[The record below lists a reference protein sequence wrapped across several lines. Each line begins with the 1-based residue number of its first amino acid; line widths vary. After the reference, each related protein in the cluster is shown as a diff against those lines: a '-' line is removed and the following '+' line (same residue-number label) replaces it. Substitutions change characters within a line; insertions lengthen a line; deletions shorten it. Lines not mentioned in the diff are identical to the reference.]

1 MTSAGIEFDLTR
13 KRVKNINLRIH
24 PPDGRVTVSAPLRMS
39 EAQIAAFVAAKADWI
54 SRHQASIAA
63 QPPRPELRYVTG
75 EEHRFRGMAHVLEVL
90 RANGRVGAEPAE
102 AAAPEGPA
110 RLVVHA
116 RDPHDAAEVQRHLER
131 LERREL
137 QSRLDVLVP
146 EWEERLGVRTTRIRV
161 RAMKR
166 KWGAC
171 RMRTGDVVFNR
182 SLAAETPR
190 AIEYLV
196 LHELAHLIEPSHG
209 PRFQAILTEHM
220 PDWRAVETA
229 LNGRV
234 TTRG

>member
-1 MTSAGIEFDLTR
+1 MTSAGIKFELTR

-24 PPDGRVTVSAPLRMS
+24 PPNGRVTVSAPLRTS
-39 EAQIAAFVAAKADWI
+39 EGHIAAFVAAKADWI
-54 SRHQASIAA
+54 RRHQARIAA

-75 EEHRFRGMAHVLEVL
+75 EEHRFLGAVHVLEV
-90 RANGRVGAEPAE
+90 RPATGRVGTEVGDAAHE
-102 AAAPEGPA
+102 APP

-116 RDPHDAAEVQRHLER
+116 RDPHNAAEVQRHLER
-131 LERREL
+131 LQRSEL
-137 QSRLDVLVP
+137 QRRLDVLVP
-146 EWEERLGVRTTRIRV
+146 EWEERLGVRTTRIRI

-182 SLAAETPR
+182 SLAAEPPR

-196 LHELAHLIEPSHG
+196 MHELAHLIEPSHG

>member
-1 MTSAGIEFDLTR
+1 MTTAGIEFELTR

-39 EAQIAAFVAAKADWI
+39 EARIAEFVTAKADWI
-54 SRHQASIAA
+54 RKQQARIAA
-63 QPPRPELRYVTG
+63 LPPRPELRYVTG
-75 EEHRFRGMAHVLEVL
+75 EEHRFLGVDHRLEV
-90 RANGRVGAEPAE
+90 RPATGRRPGAEANGASPQ
-102 AAAPEGPA
+102 PS
-110 RLVVHA
+110 LLVHA

-131 LERREL
+131 LQRREL

-146 EWEERLGVRTTRIRV
+146 EWEERLGVRTTRIRI

-171 RMRTGDVVFNR
+171 RTRTGDVVFNLE
-182 SLAAETPR
+182 LAKQPPR

-220 PDWRAVETA
+220 PDWHAVETA

-234 TTRG
+234 TTR

>member
-1 MTSAGIEFDLTR
+1 MTIAGIEFELTR

-39 EAQIAAFVAAKADWI
+39 EARIVAFITAKADWI
-54 SRHQASIAA
+54 RQHQARIAA
-63 QPPRPELRYVTG
+63 LPPRPELRYVTG
-75 EEHRFRGMAHVLEVL
+75 EEHRFLGAVHVLEV
-90 RANGRVGAEPAE
+90 RPATGRVGAEAVGSSDE
-102 AAAPEGPA
+102 AQP

-131 LERREL
+131 LQRREL
-137 QSRLDVLVP
+137 QRRLDALVP
-146 EWEERLGVRTTRIRV
+146 EWEERLGVRTTRIRI

-171 RMRTGDVVFNR
+171 RTRTGDVVFNR
-182 SLAAETPR
+182 SLAAEPPR
-190 AIEYLV
+190 AIEYVV

-220 PDWRAVETA
+220 PDWRAVETS

>member
-1 MTSAGIEFDLTR
+1 MTSDGIEFELTR

-24 PPDGRVTVSAPLRMS
+24 PPDGRVTVSAPLRTS
-39 EAQIAAFVAAKADWI
+39 KAQIAAFVAAKADWI
-54 SRHQASIAA
+54 RRHQAHLAA
-63 QPPRPELRYVTG
+63 QPPRPELLYVTG
-75 EEHRFRGMAHVLEVL
+75 EERRFLGTVHVLEVQP
-90 RANGRVGAEPAE
+90 ANGRVGAEPAE
-102 AAAPEGPA
+102 ADAEAPA

-116 RDPHDAAEVQRHLER
+116 RDPLDAAEVQRHLER
-131 LERREL
+131 LEL
-137 QSRLDVLVP
+137 QRRLDALVP
-146 EWEERLGVRTTRIRV
+146 EWEERLGVRTTRIRI

-166 KWGAC
+166 KWGVC
-171 RMRTGDVVFNR
+171 STRTGDIVFNR
-182 SLAAETPR
+182 SLAAEPPR

-196 LHELAHLIEPSHG
+196 MHELAHLIEPSHG

>member
-1 MTSAGIEFDLTR
+1 MTSAGIEFELTR

-24 PPDGRVTVSAPLRMS
+24 PPDGRVTVSAPLRTS
-39 EAQIAAFVAAKADWI
+39 EAQIAEFVAAKADWI
-54 SRHQASIAA
+54 RRHQARIAA

-75 EEHRFRGMAHVLEVL
+75 EEHRFLGTAHVLEV
-90 RANGRVGAEPAE
+90 RPATGRVGAEQAGG
-102 AAAPEGPA
+102 AHDTQS

-131 LERREL
+131 IQRREL
-137 QSRLDVLVP
+137 QRRLDVLVP
-146 EWEERLGVRTTRIRV
+146 EWEERLGVRTTRIRI

-171 RMRTGDVVFNR
+171 RTRTGDVVFNC
-182 SLAAETPR
+182 SLAAEPPR

>member
-1 MTSAGIEFDLTR
+1 MTYAGIEFELTR

-24 PPDGRVTVSAPLRMS
+24 PPNGRVMVSAPPQTS
-39 EAQIAAFVAAKADWI
+39 EAQIVEFVAAKADWI
-54 SRHQASIAA
+54 CRHQARIAA

-75 EEHRFRGMAHVLEVL
+75 EEHRFLGVVHVLEVRL
-90 RANGRVGAEPAE
+90 TSGRVGTEVGDAAHE
-102 AAAPEGPA
+102 APP

-116 RDPHDAAEVQRHLER
+116 RDPHNAAEVQRHLER
-131 LERREL
+131 LQRREL
-137 QSRLDVLVP
+137 QRRLDTLVP
-146 EWEERLGVRTTRIRV
+146 EWEERLGVRTTRIRI

-171 RMRTGDVVFNR
+171 HTRSGDVVFNR
-182 SLAAETPR
+182 SLAAEPPR